1 MMKMLRGNTNTEK
14 GDTPMSFVLSCC
26 SAADLPQEHLDR
38 RGIRYISFRYQLDGK
53 EYQDDLGKTV
63 SYPEFYEAMIR
74 GADTRTSR
82 LNTEDYVQ
90 YFEGFLSEGRD
101 VLHLVLSSGITSSFE
116 SASEAAA
123 QLKAKYPD
131 RKLIVVDS
139 LAASGGFG
147 LLTDLAADRRDEG
160 MSIEE
165 TADWVEKNKLRI
177 HHWFFSTDLT
187 FYIRGGRV
195 GKVSGFMG
203 KMLNICPLLNVDCHG
218 RLIPREKIRTKR
230 KAIRVTEEHM
240 ERFAEGRLDY
250 SGKCIISH
258 SYCPED
264 ARALADIIE
273 ERFPKLNG
281 RVEITNIGSTIG
293 AHSGPGT
300 VALFFYGDE
309 RVD

>member
-1 MMKMLRGNTNTEK
+1 
-14 GDTPMSFVLSCC
+14 MSFVLSCC

-38 RGIRYISFRYQLDGK
+38 RDIRYISFRYQLGGK
-53 EYQDDLGKTV
+53 EYPDDLGKTIP
-63 SYPEFYEAMIR
+63 YAQFYQAMVD

-82 LNTEDYVQ
+82 LNAEEYEQ
-90 YFEGFLSEGRD
+90 YFDGFLSRGQD

-116 SASEAAA
+116 SATQAAER
-123 QLKAKYPD
+123 LRAKYPE
-131 RKLIVVDS
+131 RKLIVIDS

-160 MSIEE
+160 LSIEE

-203 KMLNICPLLNVDCHG
+203 KMLNICPLLNVDCKG

-230 KAIRVTEEHM
+230 KAIRVTEEMM
-240 ERFAEGRLDY
+240 ERYAEGRLDY

-258 SYCPED
+258 SWCPDD
-264 ARALADIIE
+264 ARALADLIE
-273 ERFPKLNG
+273 ARFPKLNG
-281 RVEITNIGSTIG
+281 PVEITDIGSTIG
-293 AHSGPGT
+293 AHAGPGT

>member
-1 MMKMLRGNTNTEK
+1 M
-14 GDTPMSFVLSCC
+14 PFVLSCC
-26 SAADLPQEHLDR
+26 SAADLPAEHLER
-38 RGIRYISFRYQLDGK
+38 RGIHYISFRYQLGGK
-53 EYQDDLGKTV
+53 EYQDDLGKTI
-63 SYPEFYEAMIR
+63 SYPEFYEAMIH
-74 GADTRTSR
+74 GAETRTSR
-82 LNTEDYVQ
+82 LNADEYER
-90 YFEGFLSEGRD
+90 YFEGFLAEGQD

-116 SASEAAA
+116 SATEAAA
-123 QLKAKYPD
+123 RLREKYSE
-131 RKLIVVDS
+131 RKLFVIDS

-147 LLTDLAADRRDEG
+147 LLADLAADRRDEG

-203 KMLNICPLLNVDCHG
+203 KMLNICPLLNVDYKG

-230 KAIRVTEEHM
+230 KAIRVAEEHM
-240 ERFAEGRLDY
+240 ERYAENRLDY

-264 ARALADIIE
+264 ARALADLIE

-281 RVEITNIGSTIG
+281 PVEITDIGSTIG

-309 RVD
+309 RTD

>member
-1 MMKMLRGNTNTEK
+1 MRMG
-14 GDTPMSFVLSCC
+14 FILSCC
-26 SAADLPQEHLDR
+26 SAADLPREVLDR
-38 RGIRYISFRYQLDGK
+38 RGIRFISFRYRLGDR
-53 EYQDDLGKTV
+53 EYPDDLGRTV
-63 SYPEFYEAMIR
+63 SYPDFYEAMIH
-74 GADTRTSR
+74 GAETHTSR
-82 LNTEDYVQ
+82 LNADEYEA
-90 YFEGFLSEGRD
+90 YFEGFLKDGQD

-116 SASEAAA
+116 SAEEAVAR
-123 QLKAKYPD
+123 LRPRYPE

-147 LLTDLAADRRDEG
+147 LLTLLAADRRDEG
-160 MSIEE
+160 MGIEE
-165 TADWVEKNKLRI
+165 TAAWVEANKKRI

-187 FYIRGGRV
+187 FYIKGGRV

-203 KMLNICPLLNVDCHG
+203 RMLNICPLLNVDFMG

-230 KAIRVTEEHM
+230 KAIRVTAEHM
-240 ERFAEGRLDY
+240 ERYAENGADY

-264 ARALADIIE
+264 AKALADLVTE
-273 ERFPKLNG
+273 MFPKLDG
-281 RVEITNIGSTIG
+281 PVMITDIGSTIG

-300 VALFFYGDE
+300 VALFFVGSE

>member
-1 MMKMLRGNTNTEK
+1 MV
-14 GDTPMSFVLSCC
+14 D
-26 SAADLPQEHLDR
+26 
-38 RGIRYISFRYQLDGK
+38 
-53 EYQDDLGKTV
+53 
-63 SYPEFYEAMIR
+63 

-82 LNTEDYVQ
+82 LNAEEYEQ
-90 YFEGFLSEGRD
+90 YFDGFLSRGQD

-116 SASEAAA
+116 SATQAAER
-123 QLKAKYPD
+123 LRAKYPE
-131 RKLIVVDS
+131 RKLIVIDS

-160 MSIEE
+160 LSIEE

-203 KMLNICPLLNVDCHG
+203 KMLNICPL
-218 RLIPREKIRTKR
+218 PREKIRTKR
-230 KAIRVTEEHM
+230 KAIRVTEEMM
-240 ERFAEGRLDY
+240 ERYAEGRLDY

-258 SYCPED
+258 SWCPDD
-264 ARALADIIE
+264 ARALADLIE
-273 ERFPKLNG
+273 ARFPKLNG
-281 RVEITNIGSTIG
+281 PVEITDIGSTIG
-293 AHSGPGT
+293 AHAGPGT